1 MADNKNVIFRNSLKG
16 YNKSDVN
23 SYLLKMTE
31 DFEKKEKELRDRLT
45 ACEKELSAASEKLS
59 AFDEANDETETLK
72 LRIKE
77 LEEAAK
83 NAEAEKNSV
92 TDDKYNAAIAEKQR
106 TIDEQNLKIESLTL
120 ELEELK
126 KRADAD
132 KETVQSY
139 EETVKKARMYE
150 KTSANIGDVIISAN
164 RTADEIVFAAKEKA
178 RIIYEES
185 EKAAE
190 ERRREVSEA
199 SKRALDGIF
208 SKFRAAAL
216 ENRESA
222 KATREFASRKTEEV
236 LLEIE
241 AREAAEKTRLDEY
254 EKNLWQ
260 DIRDDVNSIRFT
272 SGIGSMGK
280 DTGKNE
286 HR

>member
-31 DFEKKEKELRDRLT
+31 DFEKKEKELRDRLS
-45 ACEKELSAASEKLS
+45 ACEKELGAASEKLS
-59 AFDEANDETETLK
+59 AFGEANNETETLR

-77 LEEAAK
+77 LE
-83 NAEAEKNSV
+83 EAEKNSV
-92 TDDKYNAAIAEKQR
+92 TDDKYNAVIAEKQR
-106 TIDEQNLKIESLTL
+106 TIGEQNLKIESLTL

-126 KRADAD
+126 KRAAAD

-139 EETVKKARMYE
+139 EETVKKAKMYE

-185 EKAAE
+185 ERAAE
-190 ERRREVSEA
+190 ERRRKVSEA

-222 KATREFASRKTEEV
+222 KAAREFAARKTEEV

-260 DIRDDVNSIRFT
+260 DIRNDVNSIRFT
-272 SGIGSMGK
+272 SGIGSAGK

>member
-31 DFEKKEKELRDRLT
+31 DFEKKEKELRDRLS
-45 ACEKELSAASEKLS
+45 ACEKELGAASEKLS
-59 AFDEANDETETLK
+59 AFGEANDETETLR

-77 LEEAAK
+77 LE
-83 NAEAEKNSV
+83 EAEKNSV
-92 TDDKYNAAIAEKQR
+92 TDDKYNAVIAEKQR
-106 TIDEQNLKIESLTL
+106 TIGEQNLKIESLTL

-126 KRADAD
+126 KRAAAD

-139 EETVKKARMYE
+139 EETVKKAKMYE

-164 RTADEIVFAAKEKA
+164 RTADEIIFAAKEKA

-185 EKAAE
+185 ERAAE
-190 ERRREVSEA
+190 ERRRKVSEA

-222 KATREFASRKTEEV
+222 KATREFAARKTEEV

-260 DIRDDVNSIRFT
+260 DIRNDVNSIRFT
-272 SGIGSMGK
+272 SGIGSAGK

>member
-31 DFEKKEKELRDRLT
+31 DFEKKEKELRDRLS
-45 ACEKELSAASEKLS
+45 ACEKELGAASEKLS
-59 AFDEANDETETLK
+59 AYGEANDETETLR

-77 LEEAAK
+77 LE
-83 NAEAEKNSV
+83 EAEKNSV
-92 TDDKYNAAIAEKQR
+92 TDDKYNAVIAEKQR
-106 TIDEQNLKIESLTL
+106 TIGEQNLKIESLTL

-126 KRADAD
+126 KRAAAD

-139 EETVKKARMYE
+139 EETVKKAKMYE

-185 EKAAE
+185 ERAAE
-190 ERRREVSEA
+190 ERRRKVSEA

-222 KATREFASRKTEEV
+222 KATREFAARKTEEV

-260 DIRDDVNSIRFT
+260 DIRNDVNSIRFT
-272 SGIGSMGK
+272 SGIGSTGK

>member
-31 DFEKKEKELRDRLT
+31 DFEKKEKELRDRLS
-45 ACEKELSAASEKLS
+45 ACEKELGAASEKLS
-59 AFDEANDETETLK
+59 AFGEANDETETLR

-77 LEEAAK
+77 LE
-83 NAEAEKNSV
+83 EAEKNSV
-92 TDDKYNAAIAEKQR
+92 TDDKYNAVIAEKQR
-106 TIDEQNLKIESLTL
+106 TIGEQNLKIESLTL

-126 KRADAD
+126 KRAAAD

-139 EETVKKARMYE
+139 EETVKKAKMYE

-185 EKAAE
+185 ERAAE
-190 ERRREVSEA
+190 ERRRKVSEA

-222 KATREFASRKTEEV
+222 KATREFAARKTEEV

-260 DIRDDVNSIRFT
+260 DIRNDVNSIRFT
-272 SGIGSMGK
+272 SGIGSTGK

>member
-31 DFEKKEKELRDRLT
+31 DFEKKEKELRDRLS
-45 ACEKELSAASEKLS
+45 ACEKELGAASEKLS
-59 AFDEANDETETLK
+59 AFGEANDEAETLR

-77 LEEAAK
+77 LE
-83 NAEAEKNSV
+83 EAEKNSV
-92 TDDKYNAAIAEKQR
+92 TDDKYNAVIAEKQR
-106 TIDEQNLKIESLTL
+106 TIGEQNLKIESLTL

-126 KRADAD
+126 KRAAAD

-139 EETVKKARMYE
+139 EETVKKAKMYE

-185 EKAAE
+185 ERAAE
-190 ERRREVSEA
+190 ERRRKVSEA

-222 KATREFASRKTEEV
+222 KATREFAARKTEEV

-260 DIRDDVNSIRFT
+260 DIRNDVNSIRFT
-272 SGIGSMGK
+272 SGIGSAGK

>member
-31 DFEKKEKELRDRLT
+31 DFEKKEKELRDRLS
-45 ACEKELSAASEKLS
+45 ACEKELGAASEKLS
-59 AFDEANDETETLK
+59 AFGEANDETETLR

-77 LEEAAK
+77 LE
-83 NAEAEKNSV
+83 EAEKNSV
-92 TDDKYNAAIAEKQR
+92 TDDKYNAVIAEKQR
-106 TIDEQNLKIESLTL
+106 TIGEQNLKIESLTL

-126 KRADAD
+126 KRAAAD

-139 EETVKKARMYE
+139 EETVKKAKMYE

-185 EKAAE
+185 ERAAE
-190 ERRREVSEA
+190 ERRRKVSEA

-222 KATREFASRKTEEV
+222 KATREFAARKTEEV

-260 DIRDDVNSIRFT
+260 DIRNDVNSIRFT
-272 SGIGSMGK
+272 SGTGSAGK

>member
-31 DFEKKEKELRDRLT
+31 DFEKKEKELRDRLS
-45 ACEKELSAASEKLS
+45 ACEKELGAASEKLS
-59 AFDEANDETETLK
+59 AFGEANDETETLR

-77 LEEAAK
+77 LE
-83 NAEAEKNSV
+83 EAEKNSV
-92 TDDKYNAAIAEKQR
+92 TDDKYNAVIAEKQR
-106 TIDEQNLKIESLTL
+106 TIGEQNLKIESLTL

-126 KRADAD
+126 KRAAAD

-139 EETVKKARMYE
+139 EETVKKAKMYE

-185 EKAAE
+185 ERAAE
-190 ERRREVSEA
+190 ERRRKVSEA

-222 KATREFASRKTEEV
+222 KATREFAARKTEEV

-260 DIRDDVNSIRFT
+260 DIRNDVNSIRFT
-272 SGIGSMGK
+272 SGIGSAGK

>member
-77 LEEAAK
+77 LEEA
-83 NAEAEKNSV
+83 EKNPV
-92 TDDKYNAAIAEKQR
+92 TDDKYSAVIAEKQR

-199 SKRALDGIF
+199 SKRALDSIF
-208 SKFRAAAL
+208 SKFRTAAL

-222 KATREFASRKTEEV
+222 KATREFALRKKEEV

-272 SGIGSMGK
+272 SGIGSTGK

>member
-31 DFEKKEKELRDRLT
+31 DFEKKEKELRGRLSE
-45 ACEKELSAASEKLS
+45 CEAELQNASEKLS
-59 AFDEANDETETLK
+59 VLDESQGETEALR

-77 LEEAAK
+77 LEEAEK
-83 NAEAEKNSV
+83 SAETEKISA
-92 TDDKYNAAIAEKQR
+92 TDDKYSAAIAEKQR
-106 TIDEQNLKIESLTL
+106 TIDEQNLKIENLTR

-126 KRADAD
+126 KNAESN

-164 RTADEIVFAAKEKA
+164 RTAEEIVFAAKEKA

-190 ERRREVSEA
+190 ERRREISEA
-199 SKRALDGIF
+199 SKRVLDGIF
-208 SKFRAAAL
+208 AKFKAAAL

-222 KATREFASRKTEEV
+222 KSTREFVARKIEEAIF
-236 LLEIE
+236 EAD
-241 AREAAEKTRLDEY
+241 ARETAEKARLDEY

-272 SGIGSMGK
+272 
-280 DTGKNE
+280 TERTFGKNE

>member
-31 DFEKKEKELRDRLT
+31 DFEKKEKELRDRLS
-45 ACEKELSAASEKLS
+45 ACEKELGAASEKLS
-59 AFDEANDETETLK
+59 AFGEANDETETLRQ
-72 LRIKE
+72 RIKE
-77 LEEAAK
+77 LE
-83 NAEAEKNSV
+83 EAEKNSV
-92 TDDKYNAAIAEKQR
+92 TDDKYNAVIAEKQR
-106 TIDEQNLKIESLTL
+106 TIGEQNLKIESLTL

-126 KRADAD
+126 KRAAAD

-139 EETVKKARMYE
+139 EETVKKAKMYE

-185 EKAAE
+185 ERAAE
-190 ERRREVSEA
+190 ERRRKVSEA

-222 KATREFASRKTEEV
+222 KATREFAARKTEEV

-260 DIRDDVNSIRFT
+260 DIRNDVNSIRFT
-272 SGIGSMGK
+272 SGIGSAGK

>member
-31 DFEKKEKELRDRLT
+31 DFEKKEKELRDRLS
-45 ACEKELSAASEKLS
+45 ACEKELGAASEKLS
-59 AFDEANDETETLK
+59 AFGEANDETETLR

-77 LEEAAK
+77 LE
-83 NAEAEKNSV
+83 EAEKNSV
-92 TDDKYNAAIAEKQR
+92 TDDKYNAVIAEKQR
-106 TIDEQNLKIESLTL
+106 TIGEQNLKIESLTL

-126 KRADAD
+126 KRAAAD

-139 EETVKKARMYE
+139 EETVKKAKMYE

-185 EKAAE
+185 ERAAE
-190 ERRREVSEA
+190 ERRRKVSEA
-199 SKRALDGIF
+199 SKRVLDGIF

-222 KATREFASRKTEEV
+222 KATREFAARKTEEV

-260 DIRDDVNSIRFT
+260 DIRNDVNSIRFT
-272 SGIGSMGK
+272 SGIGSAGK